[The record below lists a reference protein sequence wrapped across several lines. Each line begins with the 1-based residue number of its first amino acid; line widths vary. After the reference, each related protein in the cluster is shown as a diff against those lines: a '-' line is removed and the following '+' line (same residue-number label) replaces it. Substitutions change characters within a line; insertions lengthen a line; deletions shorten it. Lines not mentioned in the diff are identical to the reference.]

1 MLFYCRLD
9 EKFFFR
15 SFDRGAVT
23 SFAGF
28 FSSITRHTHAPRC
41 FYRKFRSLNDSR
53 GFNVIGRRA
62 SLASPGRTRRIGAF
76 ICSITFKSRS
86 EESFRKEKT
95 HRRVKL
101 SEINWTHIFT
111 LWKTML
117 GLLRTNSQMKRNQLD
132 EKRFCATT
140 SSSSRVPSPSRGWGT
155 LSLRRRLM
163 RSRRDSVRMAALA
176 SRLRGELI
184 GCQYT

>member
-23 SFAGF
+23 SFASF
-28 FSSITRHTHAPRC
+28 FSSINRHTHAPRC
-41 FYRKFRSLNDSR
+41 FYRKFRGLNDSR
-53 GFNVIGRRA
+53 GFNVIARRA
-62 SLASPGRTRRIGAF
+62 SLASTGRTRRIGAF
-76 ICSITFKSRS
+76 IWSITLKTRS

-140 SSSSRVPSPSRGWGT
+140 SSSSRVPSPSR
-155 LSLRRRLM
+155 
-163 RSRRDSVRMAALA
+163 A
-176 SRLRGELI
+176 GEL
-184 GCQYT
+184 CLSDDD